1 MLAKREEK
9 TVNLKNFGLVKSG
22 IAKHAFNVDLGG
34 TDGRENLC
42 FFVFFFL
49 FFFSTT
55 PCFSERR
62 SHYVT
67 LAGLGLA
74 M

>member
-34 TDGRENLC
+34 TDGRENLW
-42 FFVFFFL
+42 
-49 FFFSTT
+49 
-55 PCFSERR
+55 PP
-62 SHYVT
+62 
-67 LAGLGLA
+67 
-74 M
+74 